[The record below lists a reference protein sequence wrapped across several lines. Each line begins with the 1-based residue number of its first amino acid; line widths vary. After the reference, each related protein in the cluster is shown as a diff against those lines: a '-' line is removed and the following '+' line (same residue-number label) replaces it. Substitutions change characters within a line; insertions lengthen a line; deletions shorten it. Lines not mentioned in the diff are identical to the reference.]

1 MSFVEFT
8 EVLGNLGEFL
18 GSLAVFA
25 TLIYLALQVR
35 QSKELL
41 ERNEKIA
48 LSQVHQARADSRI
61 NLSLSQMDPSYPEK
75 LIGLWGKRELPESLT
90 SREAHIARNFMNANV
105 VAIDNAL
112 YQGELGLIDVELLAA
127 AQDTIVANF
136 ELWNALGVMMSPR
149 IVESYNQKNV
159 EGTEQSDA

>member
-25 TLIYLALQVR
+25 TLIYLALQIR

-61 NLSLSQMDPSYPEK
+61 SISLSQVDPSYPEK
-75 LIGLWGKRELPESLT
+75 LIGLWGKRELPEGLT
-90 SREAHIARNFMNANV
+90 TRELHIARNFMNANV

-112 YQGELGLIDVELLAA
+112 YQSELGLLDAELITA

-136 ELWNALGVMMSPR
+136 DLWTALEIMMSAR
-149 IVESYNQKNV
+149 IVRSYNQNV
-159 EGTEQSDA
+159 KSAGQSDA